1 MIDEE
6 RVYRPESNQSRWYTT
21 GGLSFQMTA
30 QFFVYIY
37 IFILEKNKMPT
48 TRTFLAMVDFVVG
61 LLLLSPTLPVRDK
74 SINQQACIYSYNND
88 PVEYDCHVHHCP
100 DRCPSR
106 TLSCVQT
113 GAGIK
118 FGLLLVWR
126 ISSGFISVKG

>member
-30 QFFVYIY
+30 QLFVYID

-61 LLLLSPTLPVRDK
+61 LLLFLPHCRCV
-74 SINQQACIYSYNND
+74 INQSTSR
-88 PVEYDCHVHHCP
+88 PVFIATTTILLSMTVTFTIVLIDVRLGLFHA
-100 DRCPSR
+100 SR
-106 TLSCVQT
+106 RELESNL
-113 GAGIK
+113 GYY
-118 FGLLLVWR
+118 
-126 ISSGFISVKG
+126 